1 MGKHTAF
8 GRGKSLRLL
17 VLLAS
22 SVALLAASP
31 PAAGA
36 YVFGEPAVRQFGP
49 EEMVYDY
56 TTARCSTEDIPDHP
70 ARAFKD
76 SSNRVQLIA
85 SHASVRRK
93 IGSNLGN
100 VQHQCPIVMDS
111 NGNQDPSAFDDRQW
125 LSSTYTEDGQTIYGL
140 TSTEYHG
147 WEYDEACA
155 SYVAAG
161 QHLKCWYNS
170 ITLVKSVDGGAHYTH
185 TSAPTH
191 LVAGS
196 PYRYAAGNG
205 PLGYF
210 DPSNIIKRSD
220 GYYYAMIRAEPHG
233 AQQRGACVMRTPNL
247 NDPTAW
253 RAWNGSGYTVS
264 FMNPYTQT
272 DAPENH
278 VCTPVSPASFEIPI
292 QTGSLTYSS
301 YLGKYV
307 LLGVS
312 QKYDTA
318 AGQWRYGFFYSLSDN
333 LTDWAPMKLFM
344 EAPLPWSY
352 QCGGPD
358 PVRDPTLIDPASSS
372 RNFDT
377 IGRHPYLYFS
387 RYNLV
392 YYNAN
397 TCWIDLDRDLLRIP
411 VEFTESNR
419 PPVASFT
426 ASPNPALTGQTV
438 TFNGSASS
446 DPDGNGTIASYKWD
460 LDGNGSFETDTGM
473 TPTVTRSYATAAVV
487 TVRLR
492 VTDTSGATNDT
503 TRTLTV
509 SNRPPT
515 ASFTF
520 TPDQPLAGQVVTFDG
535 SASSDPDGGIATY
548 EWDLDGDSTFETT
561 SIAPTVTMSYPSAAT
576 ITVALRVTDTNGAG
590 SAPVTRALTINPP
603 PPSNELPTASFT
615 ASPNPAVT
623 GSVVT
628 FDASASTDPDGTIAN
643 YKWDLDGNGTFEKDT
658 GTTPTASSSY
668 LRPDAV
674 TVRLRV
680 TDNDGAAGDA
690 IQPLTVSAPPPAP
703 EPPAPTPGPPGPTGP
718 PIKVR
723 SPTAAAC
730 AAARTK
736 RAVLTKRIQRAR
748 QKLAQAHKA
757 QAKRN
762 YRKLIK
768 KLTRQRK
775 RVHLTGC
782 PR

>member
-1 MGKHTAF
+1 MGKHAGF
-8 GRGKSLRLL
+8 GRATSLRWL

-22 SVALLAASP
+22 SVALLAAWP
-31 PAAGA
+31 PAAVA
-36 YVFGEPAVRQFGP
+36 YVFGEPFVRAIGP
-49 EEMVYDY
+49 EETVYDY
-56 TTARCSTEDIPDHP
+56 TTMRCSTEDIPDHP

-76 SSNRVQLIA
+76 SLGQVQLID

-93 IGSNLGN
+93 VGTNLGN
-100 VQHQCPIVMDS
+100 VQHKCPIVMDS
-111 NGNQDPSAFDDRQW
+111 NGNQDPSAFDDKQW

-155 SYVAAG
+155 PYVAAG

-170 ITLVKSVDGGAHYTH
+170 IALVKSVDGGAHYTH
-185 TSAPTH
+185 AAAPAH

-220 GYYYAMIRAEPHG
+220 GYYYAMIRAEPHE

-247 NDPTAW
+247 NDPTSW
-253 RAWNGSGYTVS
+253 RAWDGSGYTVS
-264 FMNPYTQT
+264 FMNPYTQ
-272 DAPENH
+272 DDPPENH
-278 VCTPVSPASFEIPI
+278 VCTPVSPASFNTQI
-292 QTGSLTYSS
+292 QTGSLTFST

-377 IGRHPYLYFS
+377 IGRHPYLYFA

-392 YYNAN
+392 YYDAN
-397 TCWIDLDRDLLRIP
+397 HCWIDLDRDLIRIP
-411 VEFTESNR
+411 VEFTDPNQ

-426 ASPNPALTGQTV
+426 ASPNPVPTGQHV
-438 TFNGSASS
+438 TFDASASS
-446 DPDGNGTIASYKWD
+446 DTAPGTITNYKWD
-460 LDGNGSFETDTGM
+460 LDGNGTFETDTGS
-473 TPTVTRSYATAAVV
+473 TPTVSQSYSSAAVV
-487 TVRLR
+487 TVGLR
-492 VTDTSGATNDT
+492 VIDNDGATNDT

-520 TPDQPLAGQVVTFDG
+520 TPPTPNAGEVVHFDG
-535 SASSDPDGGIATY
+535 SASNDPDGAITTY
-548 EWDLDGDSTFETT
+548 EWDLDGDSTYETT
-561 SIAPTVTMSYPSAAT
+561 SGAPTVTRSYPSAAA
-576 ITVALRVTDTNGAG
+576 ITVALRVTDANGAT
-590 SAPVTRALTINPP
+590 SAPATRSVTIDPP
-603 PPSNELPTASFT
+603 PASNELPNPSFT
-615 ASPNPAVT
+615 ASPNPALT
-623 GSVVT
+623 GQTVA
-628 FDASASTDPDGTIAN
+628 FDASASSDPDGTIAS
-643 YKWDLDGNGTFEKDT
+643 YKWDLDGNGSFETNTDT
-658 GTTPTASSSY
+658 TATVSSSY
-668 LRPDAV
+668 LTPDAV

-680 TDNDGAAGDA
+680 TDDKGAAVDA
-690 IQPLTVSAPPPAP
+690 IHSLTVNAPPPAP
-703 EPPAPTPGPPGPTGP
+703 VPPTPTPGPPGPTGP
-718 PIKVR
+718 PAGAR
-723 SPTAAAC
+723 TPTAVAC

-736 RAVLTKRIQRAR
+736 RTLITKRLQSAR
-748 QKLAQAHKA
+748 KKLARSHKA
-757 QAKRN
+757 SQKRV
-762 YRKLIK
+762 YRQLIRKLI
-768 KLTRQRK
+768 RQRK
-775 RVHLTGC
+775 RLQLTGC
-782 PR
+782 TR